1 MPASRVGCQVHPRWV
16 PQIDDIAPFLPLR
29 GRILSMMKKPSKK
42 RNDATDPRTRSTGR
56 AQSSAA
62 GAKLSPAG
70 AKIVGAFEEA
80 IALMQTGEPLERH
93 FTVRTCKVEF
103 TPREYGPD
111 DVRRVRGLL
120 GMSQVLFARFLG
132 VDANTVRSWEQG
144 SRPPSP
150 IARRFMDEIE
160 GDPEHWRQRVL
171 REATGIGA
179 GPANR

>member
-1 MPASRVGCQVHPRWV
+1 MKKQPARKRKEAAAPSRRSAGRAPAS
-16 PQIDDIAPFLPLR
+16 
-29 GRILSMMKKPSKK
+29 
-42 RNDATDPRTRSTGR
+42 
-56 AQSSAA
+56 A
-62 GAKLSPAG
+62 GKLSPAG

-93 FTVRTCKVEF
+93 FTVRTYKVEF

-144 SRPPSP
+144 TRPPSP

-160 GDPEHWRQRVL
+160 GDPEHWQQRIVQNAV
-171 REATGIGA
+171 EVEGKS
-179 GPANR
+179 ANR

>member
-1 MPASRVGCQVHPRWV
+1 M
-16 PQIDDIAPFLPLR
+16 
-29 GRILSMMKKPSKK
+29 
-42 RNDATDPRTRSTGR
+42 
-56 AQSSAA
+56 
-62 GAKLSPAG
+62 G

-80 IALMQTGEPLERH
+80 IALMQTGGPIERH
-93 FTVRTCKVEF
+93 FTVRTYKVEF

-144 SRPPSP
+144 TRPPSP

-160 GDPEHWRQRVL
+160 GDPEHWQQRIIQ
-171 REATGIGA
+171 EAVEVGGKS
-179 GPANR
+179 ANP